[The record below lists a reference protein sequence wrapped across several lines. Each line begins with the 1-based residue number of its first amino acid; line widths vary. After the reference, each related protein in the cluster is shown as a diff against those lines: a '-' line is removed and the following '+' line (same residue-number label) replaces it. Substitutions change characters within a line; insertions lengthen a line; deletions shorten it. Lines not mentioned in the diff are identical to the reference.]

1 MRLIERIPPK
11 LQKISRFIVVGVI
24 SNGFGY
30 GVYLLITWL
39 GVPYKIAMTLLY
51 CVGVTMSYIGNRK
64 FTFASTQKLHQT
76 LVKFIVAYVIGYAL
90 QYAILYILVDVFL
103 IFHAYAQLC
112 GAIVVA
118 VYLFVALRYFVFV
131 EPIPKTN

>member
-1 MRLIERIPPK
+1 MQLIERIPPH
-11 LQKISRFIVVGVI
+11 LQKIIRFIMVGLF
-24 SNGFGY
+24 SNSIGY

-64 FTFASTQKLHQT
+64 FTFASTQQVRLT
-76 LVKFIVAYVIGYAL
+76 LIKFIVAYAIGYAL
-90 QYAILYILVDVFL
+90 QYTILHILVVEFL

-112 GAIVVA
+112 GSIVVA
-118 VYLFVALRYFVFV
+118 IYLFNMLRFFVFK
-131 EPIPKTN
+131 ERI

>member
-1 MRLIERIPPK
+1 MQLMRFIPDH
-11 LQKISRFIVVGVI
+11 LQKISRFIIVGLV
-24 SNGFGY
+24 SNGIGY
-30 GVYLLITWL
+30 GVYLLITWF
-39 GVPYKIAMTLLY
+39 GVPYKTAMTLLY
-51 CVGVTMSYIGNRK
+51 CVGITMSYIGNRK

-76 LVKFIVAYVIGYAL
+76 LVKFIGAYVVGYAL

-118 VYLFVALRYFVFV
+118 VYLFVALRYVVFK
-131 EPIPKTN
+131 EQS

>member
-1 MRLIERIPPK
+1 MQLIERIPPH
-11 LQKISRFIVVGVI
+11 LQKIIRFIMVGLF
-24 SNGFGY
+24 SNSIGY

-64 FTFASTQKLHQT
+64 FTFASTQQVRLT
-76 LVKFIVAYVIGYAL
+76 LIKFIVAYAIGYAL
-90 QYAILYILVDVFL
+90 QYTILHILVVKFL

-112 GAIVVA
+112 GSIVVA
-118 VYLFVALRYFVFV
+118 IYLFNMLRFFVFK
-131 EPIPKTN
+131 EHS